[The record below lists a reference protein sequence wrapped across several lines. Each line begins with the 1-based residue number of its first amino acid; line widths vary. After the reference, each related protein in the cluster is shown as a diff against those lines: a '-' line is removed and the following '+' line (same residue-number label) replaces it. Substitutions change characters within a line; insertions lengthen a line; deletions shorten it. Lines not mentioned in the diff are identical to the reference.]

1 MSEAIWNNIY
11 EDVEDDSYV
20 DEDSREGATAVVNG
34 ATISLE
40 TGANFKS
47 TILNL
52 ARDAGYGKFKVYMN
66 GSELKV
72 SEAPDVITEGTSIR
86 ITPFDAAA

>member
-1 MSEAIWNNIY
+1 MSEAIWNNVY
-11 EDVEDDSYV
+11 EDVEDV
-20 DEDSREGATAVVNG
+20 EDDRDIREGATAVVNG
-34 ATISLE
+34 VTLSLE

-66 GSELKV
+66 GNELKV
-72 SEAPDVITEGTSIR
+72 SEAPDLIIEGTSIR
-86 ITPFDAAA
+86 ITPFDSAA